1 MRIAQIAP
9 LYESVPPQLYGG
21 TERVVQALVEELVRR
36 GHEVTLFASGDSV
49 TSAQLVPIVDRA
61 LRLHP
66 EYIDPYPFQMIE
78 LGLVFNRAAEFDI
91 IHSHIDYYAFPFTRF
106 VRTPV
111 VTTLHGRLDLLELQ
125 PIYSYYREVRVISIS
140 NNQRRPLPRA
150 NWVATVYN
158 GIRVEDLTLERRRGS
173 YLAFLGRISPEK
185 GIETAIEV
193 ARRSGIPLKVAA
205 KIDRVDRE
213 YFEGIRHLFDQPFV
227 EYVGEVDLLGKDQFL
242 GGACALLFPG
252 AWPEPFGLAMTEAMA
267 CGVPVIARRS
277 GSVPE
282 IVLDGKTGFICDS
295 VQEMVLASRRIDEID
310 RAFCRQYVEQ
320 RFSAQVMTDGY
331 LAVYQQVLGT
341 GEGRQKD
348 PSRAVHATVDG
359 ITRDGHAAGL
369 AATQSSV
376 RNGSAQSDQHQDER
390 GQADPCPEAE

>member
-21 TERVVQALVEELVRR
+21 TERVVHALVEELVRR
-36 GHEVTLFASGDSV
+36 GHAVTLFASADSV
-49 TSAQLVPIVDRA
+49 TSARLVPIVDRS

-66 EYIDPYPFQMIE
+66 EYIDPYPFQMME
-78 LGLVFNRAAEFDI
+78 LGTVFERAGEFEI
-91 IHSHIDYYAFPFTRF
+91 IHSHVDYYTFPFTRF
-106 VRTPV
+106 VTTPV

-125 PIYSYYREVRVISIS
+125 PIYDQYREVRLISIS
-140 NNQRRPLPRA
+140 NNQRRPLPKA

-158 GIRVEDLTLERRRGS
+158 GIRVEDFTLERRRGS

-185 GIETAIEV
+185 GIESAIEV
-193 ARRSGIPLKVAA
+193 ARRAGIPLRVAA

-213 YFEGIRHLFDQPFV
+213 YFESIRHLFDQPFV
-227 EYVGEVDLLGKDQFL
+227 TYVGEVDRVGKDRFL
-242 GGACALLFPG
+242 GGACALIFPV

-282 IVLDGKTGFICDS
+282 IIADGQTGFVCDS
-295 VQEMVLASRRIDEID
+295 VQEMMLACRRIEEID

-320 RFSAQVMTDGY
+320 HFSAPVMTDRY
-331 LAVYQQVLGT
+331 LAAYRQVLGT
-341 GEGRQKD
+341 VEGRPTD
-348 PSRAVHATVDG
+348 PPGAVRGRANGATH
-359 ITRDGHAAGL
+359 DGHTAEV
-369 AATQSSV
+369 AAT
-376 RNGSAQSDQHQDER
+376 
-390 GQADPCPEAE
+390 